1 MYHDVGAAAGCLVGR
16 QRIGKFRVH
25 NSEFTVAVVGRKATL
40 EHAVLVGDNAAVAHF
55 AACCRDSQHSAER
68 SAGGNL
74 FFLSIIIP
82 NISGVSQ
89 AVANALGAV
98 DNTAAA
104 DCENKI
110 NVLLTAKLYALLNH
124 GKLRIRHN
132 ASQQYVFQPCV
143 LQAGADAVQQTAFL
157 GAVTAE
163 VYEYLVGTVVFT
175 PFTCFIFGIFTEDY
189 LCRCVNLKM
198 IHNISS
204 LPVIIYH
211 FLKGNKRITK
221 RLPEV
226 AGSLSQNKIRRGL
239 TYSYQESLLLC
250 LL

>member
-1 MYHDVGAAAGCLVGR
+1 MYHDISAAAGCLVGR
-16 QRIGKFRVH
+16 QGIGKLRVH
-25 NSEFTVAVVGRKATL
+25 NSEFAVAVIGRKTAL

-55 AACCRDSQHSAER
+55 AACCRNSQHCAER

-82 NISGVSQ
+82 HISGVGKT
-89 AVANALGAV
+89 VTNALGAV

-110 NVLLTAKLYALLNH
+110 NVFLTAQFYALFNH

-132 ASQQYVFQPCV
+132 ASQQYVFQACV
-143 LQAGADAVQQTAFL
+143 LQAGAVQQTAFL
-157 GAVTAE
+157 GAVAAE
-163 VYEYLVGTVVFT
+163 VYKYLVGTIIFT
-175 PFTCFIFGIFTEDY
+175 PFTCFVFGIFTEDY

-204 LPVIIYH
+204 LPVIISQWI
-211 FLKGNKRITK
+211 KGNKRITK